1 MKTSC
6 QIFYSR
12 KKLYKLIHYI
22 LNCFFKP
29 NKTPT
34 FAGYKLENFMTK
46 SFFLFFFFALSIKGF
61 SQGALFSTDSTE
73 SIISDTA
80 DVFKDLK
87 YNIAT
92 ISLDANELNESSD
105 QNVSSILSG
114 GRDPFINAA
123 AFSFGVSRF
132 RIRGYDA
139 DNFVSYMNGVPIENL
154 DNGFTPYNL
163 WSGLNDVTRFRDN
176 SHGLAAN
183 SFAFGEIGGASAY
196 DTRASKIRKQIRL
209 SYAAS
214 NRTYDNRLMGTYAS
228 GILKGGWAVALTATR
243 RWAKEGYVPGTF
255 YDSWSYYGSVD
266 KAIGLKN
273 NLAFTFMGAPTRNGR
288 SSSAIQ
294 EMRDLAGTNYYN
306 PNWGYQ
312 NGEMRN
318 ASVANSHQPLFILTH
333 EGKFTDKTNLL
344 TSVAYSFGKR
354 NQTGLDWMNAPDPRA
369 DYYRNLPSYYYLNG
383 DSTQGKIIEDLYR
396 KDENLRQIDWDNMYE
411 ANAIS
416 LETVKNVNG
425 VAGNDITGKLARY
438 IVEERVALNKR
449 ISAAT
454 TLNQAINE
462 HLNLT
467 AGLSYQWQQIE
478 NYKRVDDLMGADFYI
493 DNNRFADL
501 DYPNND
507 SALQNDLNNP
517 TRLLK
522 EGDKFGYDYFL
533 TISRPSGWIQ
543 TVFKFNHID
552 FFVSAELSQTS
563 YQRDGKTKYGIFPE
577 NSFGKSEKLNFL
589 NYAFKGGL
597 TYKINGRNY
606 LLLNGS
612 YHTKAPFFEN
622 AFISPRTNDATI
634 SNLKSETVY
643 SGEVGYVLNS
653 PRIKARAMMYFAQF
667 NDQVNILSF
676 YDESQ
681 NSFATYALSN
691 IDKRHYGAELS
702 VDAKIWQGLSATG
715 ALAVGR
721 YYYNSRQ
728 NADVYVDNLVAPTQ
742 LNTTIYSKYFKV
754 ANTPQLAATAGL
766 SYRSPKFWFVYVNA
780 NYFDQIYSEFNPAR
794 RTAAAV
800 NFIDANSDQWD
811 NILQQERLKGQFTLD
826 ASGGYSWRLNN
837 TFKDLKKQHYLN
849 FNVGLTNITN
859 NRNFITGAFEQL
871 RYDYENKNP
880 DKFPSKYNYA
890 PGISFFAGITYRM

>member
-1 MKTSC
+1 
-6 QIFYSR
+6 
-12 KKLYKLIHYI
+12 
-22 LNCFFKP
+22 
-29 NKTPT
+29 
-34 FAGYKLENFMTK
+34 MTTK
-46 SFFLFFFFALSIKGF
+46 YFLLFSFLFLSLNGF
-61 SQGALFSTDSTE
+61 SQSGLMG
-73 SIISDTA
+73 SDTTMHSSFSDSS
-80 DVFKDLK
+80 DVEKEIKD
-87 YNIAT
+87 IIPT

-139 DNFVSYMNGVPIENL
+139 DNFVSYMNGAPIENL
-154 DNGFTPYNL
+154 DNGFTPFNL

-176 SHGLAAN
+176 SHGLASN
-183 SFAFGEIGGASAY
+183 TFTFGEIGGASAY

-214 NRTYDNRLMGTYAS
+214 NRTYDNRIMGTYAS
-228 GILKGGWAVALTATR
+228 GVLKSGWAVAFTATR

-266 KAIGLKN
+266 KGIGLKN
-273 NLAFTFMGAPTRNGR
+273 NIAFTFMGAPTRNGR
-288 SSSAIQ
+288 ASSAIQ

-306 PNWGYQ
+306 PNWGFQ
-312 NGEMRN
+312 NGEVRN
-318 ASVANSHQPLFILTH
+318 ASVATSHQPLFILTH
-333 EGKFTDKTNLL
+333 EGKFSDKMNLL

-383 DSTQGKIIEDLYR
+383 DTIQGDLIAELYR
-396 KDENLRQIDWDNMYE
+396 NDENKRQIDWDNMYE

-416 LETVKNVNG
+416 NETIKNVNG
-425 VAGNDITGKLARY
+425 VEGNDVTGKLARY
-438 IVEERVALNKR
+438 VVEERVALNKR

-462 HLNLT
+462 HLNFTGGLT
-467 AGLSYQWQQIE
+467 YQWQQIE
-478 NYKRVDDLMGADFYI
+478 NYKRVDDLLGADFYI

-517 TRLLK
+517 NRLLK
-522 EGDKFGYDYFL
+522 EGEKYGYDYFL
-533 TISRPSGWIQ
+533 TISRAAAWGQ

-552 FFVSAELSQTS
+552 FFVSAELSHTS
-563 YQRDGKTKYGIFPE
+563 YQRDGKTKFGIFPD
-577 NSFGKSEKLNFL
+577 NSFGKSEKQKFL
-589 NYAFKGGL
+589 NYAVKGGL

-606 LLLNGS
+606 LLVNGS
-612 YHTKAPFFEN
+612 FHTKAPFFEN
-622 AFISPRTNDATI
+622 VFVSPRTNNVI
-634 SNLKSETVY
+634 NSNVKNETVY
-643 SGEVGYVLNS
+643 SAEAGYVLNS

-667 NDQVNILSF
+667 NDQLNILTF

-681 NSFATYALSN
+681 NSFGTYALSN

-702 VDAKIWQGLSATG
+702 VDAKIWQGLSATA

-728 NADVYVDNLVAPTQ
+728 KADIFVDNLVEPVS
-742 LNTTIYSKYFKV
+742 LGTTIYSKYFKV
-754 ANTPQLAATAGL
+754 ANTPQLATTFGL
-766 SYRSPKFWFVYVNA
+766 NYRSPKFWFIYLNA
-780 NYFDQIYSEFNPAR
+780 NYFDQIYTEFSPAR
-794 RTAAAV
+794 RTALAV
-800 NFIDANSDQWD
+800 NFLDANSQQWND
-811 NILQQERLKGQFTLD
+811 ILQQEQLKGQFTLD
-826 ASGGYSWRLNN
+826 ASGGYSWKLDN
-837 TFKDLKKQHYLN
+837 TFKNMKKSQFLN
-849 FNVGLTNITN
+849 INFGITNITN
-859 NRNFITGAFEQL
+859 NRKFITGGFEQL
-871 RYDYENKNP
+871 RFDYETQNP
-880 DKFPSKYNYA
+880 DKFPTKYNYA